1 MTGMTNSHPSTGSG
15 PRVTEPAG
23 SAVGAA
29 DPAGLARLSRRRFLG
44 LSGLSVLGAAAGG
57 TLLSACSSQSAL
69 SRAADRHK
77 DGVLQIAVAAAP
89 SNINP
94 LDSGSEVTRWI
105 SEPVVETLYMYDESL
120 KSVPLLADGV
130 PVISADKLT
139 WTIKLRKGITWQNGD
154 PLTADDVV
162 ATLAHVTDLSAGSE
176 WITYFIGYVQSFE
189 ALDPQTVAIHLSKPY
204 GLMRSHLTNLPIV
217 HKDYVKSKNQMMGT
231 GPYKL
236 DSFVA
241 GQSFTMTRYD
251 GYHGTKPAFNGITYT
266 VLQDGSTREVSL
278 KQGKVDLITSIPFGD
293 LAALK
298 GSEGLAVQITEAPL
312 DILTYVLI
320 AQEPFSDPY
329 FRKAVAVSM
338 DRAGVVQKVFAG
350 QATPGQGPIGPAEL
364 GYTTLSTYSATP
376 DYAQAKALL
385 AKATT
390 TQREF
395 TLTIGTEETIKNV
408 AQVLAAGWAQVG
420 IQVRIEQLTG
430 GPWSNKW
437 LSRGYQMLM
446 NTFQSGF
453 TSGPANYLTL
463 APADSTNVLSCGYN
477 NPVAD
482 ALLAVVW
489 QTTDDNARAA
499 ALTKLDRILAED
511 AVIFPPAYPRLA
523 VARLTSLSPIDENLM
538 RASRLS
544 PQTLHFTG

>member
-1 MTGMTNSHPSTGSG
+1 VTNPRTPKTGAPTP
-15 PRVTEPAG
+15 V
-23 SAVGAA
+23 V
-29 DPAGLARLSRRRFLG
+29 DPAALSSLSRRRFLG
-44 LSGLSVLGAAAGG
+44 LGGLTVLGAAAGG
-57 TLLSACSSQSAL
+57 TLLTGCSSQSVS

-105 SEPVVETLYMYDESL
+105 AEPVVETLYAYDESL
-120 KSVPLLADGV
+120 ASVPLLADGE

-139 WTIKLRKGITWQNGD
+139 WTIKVRSGITWQNGD

-176 WITYFIGYVQSFE
+176 WITYFIGYVQSFQ
-189 ALDPQTVAIHLSKPY
+189 AVDKQTVAISLSKPY

-217 HKDYVKSKNQMMGT
+217 HKDYVARKDAMMGT

-236 DSFVA
+236 DSFVP
-241 GQSFTMTRYD
+241 GQSFTMTRYA
-251 GYHGTKPAFNGITYT
+251 GYHGTKPTFNGITYT
-266 VLQDGSTREVSL
+266 VLQDGATREVSL
-278 KQGKVDLITSIPFGD
+278 RQGKVDLITSVPFAD
-293 LAALK
+293 LDNLK
-298 GSEGLAVQITEAPL
+298 TAPDVAVQITEAPL

-320 AQEPFSDPY
+320 ESGPFSDPN
-329 FRKAVAVSM
+329 FRKAVALSM

-350 QATPGQGPIGPAEL
+350 QATPGQGPIGPAEM
-364 GYTTLSTYSATP
+364 GYTTLDVYSPTP
-376 DYAQAKALL
+376 DYAQARALL
-385 AKATT
+385 AKSSTPKS
-390 TQREF
+390 F
-395 TLTIGTEETIKNV
+395 TLTIGTENTIKNV

-437 LSRGYQMLM
+437 LSRGYDMLM

-463 APADSTNVLSCGYN
+463 APADSTNVLSCGYK

-499 ALTKLDRILAED
+499 ALTKLDKILAED

-523 VARLTSLSPIDENLM
+523 VARLASLSPVDDNLL

>member
-1 MTGMTNSHPSTGSG
+1 MTPHHASTAS
-15 PRVTEPAG
+15 RPAG
-23 SAVGAA
+23 PDAA
-29 DPAGLARLSRRRFLG
+29 GRLSRRRFLG
-44 LSGLSVLGAAAGG
+44 LSGLSVVGAAAGVS
-57 TLLSACSSQSAL
+57 LLTGCSSQSVG
-69 SRAADRHK
+69 SRVADRHK
-77 DGVLQIAVAAAP
+77 DGILQVAVAAAP

-120 KSVPLLADGV
+120 ASVPLLADGE

-139 WTIKLRKGITWQNGD
+139 WTIKVRTGITWQNGD

-176 WITYFIGYVQSFE
+176 WITYFIGYVQSF
-189 ALDPQTVAIHLSKPY
+189 AAVDQHTVAISLSKPY

-217 HKDYVKSKNQMMGT
+217 HKDYVKSKNTMMGT

-236 DSFVA
+236 DSFVP

-251 GYHGTKPAFNGITYT
+251 GYHGTRPAFNGITYT
-266 VLQDGSTREVSL
+266 VLQDGTTREVSL
-278 KQGKVDLITSIPFGD
+278 KQGTVDLITSVPFGD
-293 LAALK
+293 LTTLK
-298 GSEGLAVQITEAPL
+298 SSEGVVVQITEAPL

-320 AQEPFSDPY
+320 QEEPFSDDN

-338 DRAGVVQKVFAG
+338 DRAGIVQKVFAG
-350 QATPGQGPIGPAEL
+350 EATPGQGPIGPAEL
-364 GYTTLSTYSATP
+364 GYDKTLQTFAAAP
-376 DYAQAKALL
+376 DYEQAKTLL
-385 AKATT
+385 AAATT
-390 TQREF
+390 TRRDF
-395 TLTIGTEETIKNV
+395 TLTIGTSQVAKDV
-408 AQVLAAGWAQVG
+408 AQVLAAGWAQAG

-437 LSRGYQMLM
+437 LSRSYDMLM
-446 NTFQSGF
+446 NLFQSGF

-463 APADSTNVLSCGYN
+463 APADSTNVLSCGYK
-477 NPVAD
+477 NPVVD
-482 ALLAVVW
+482 ALIAEIW
-489 QTTDDNARAA
+489 QTTDNAARSA
-499 ALTKLDRILAED
+499 ALTKVNRILAED

-523 VARLTSLSPIDENLM
+523 IARRSELSPVDDTLL
-538 RASRLS
+538 RASRIS

>member
-1 MTGMTNSHPSTGSG
+1 M
-15 PRVTEPAG
+15 
-23 SAVGAA
+23 
-29 DPAGLARLSRRRFLG
+29 
-44 LSGLSVLGAAAGG
+44 SGLSVLGAAAGSS
-57 TLLSACSSQSAL
+57 LLTACSSQSVG
-69 SRAADRHK
+69 SRIAARQK
-77 DGVLQIAVAAAP
+77 DGILQIAVAAAP

-120 KSVPLLADGV
+120 QSVPLLAAGE

-139 WTIKLRKGITWQNGD
+139 WTMKVRTGITWQNGD
-154 PLTADDVV
+154 PLTADDVI

-189 ALDPQTVAIHLSKPY
+189 ALDRQTFAIHLSKPY
-204 GLMRSHLTNLPIV
+204 GLLRSHLTNLPIV
-217 HKDYVKSKNQMMGT
+217 HKDYVASKNTMMGT

-236 DSFVA
+236 DSFTP
-241 GQSFTMTRYD
+241 GQSFTMTRYA
-251 GYHGTKPAFNGITYT
+251 GYHGDKPAFNGITYT
-266 VLQDGSTREVSL
+266 VLQDGATREVSL
-278 KQGKVDLITSIPFGD
+278 KQGKVDLITSVPFGD
-293 LAALK
+293 LDALK
-298 GSEGLAVQITEAPL
+298 GSDDVVVQITEAPL

-320 AQEPFSDPY
+320 EKEPFSDDN

-338 DRAGVVQKVFAG
+338 DRAGVVQKVFSG
-350 QATPGQGPIGPAEL
+350 QATSGQGPIGPAEL
-364 GYTTLSTYSATP
+364 GYDATLQTYAATP
-376 DYAQAKALL
+376 NYELARSLL

-390 TQREF
+390 TQRSF
-395 TLTIGTEETIKNV
+395 TLTIGTEGTIKNV

-437 LSRGYQMLM
+437 LSRGYDMLM

-463 APADSTNVLSCGYN
+463 APADSTNVLSCGYH

-489 QTTDDNARAA
+489 QTTDDKARAA
-499 ALTKLDRILAED
+499 ALAKLDRILAED

-523 VARLTSLSPIDENLM
+523 VARLASLSPVDENLL
-538 RASRLS
+538 RASRIS
-544 PQTLHFTG
+544 PQKLHFTG